1 MDIIWTVSIVLILI
15 NIVFGLYGYLAP
27 DRTMDILGL
36 RLAEGRL
43 DGKSE
48 VRAASGCAYIMLSV
62 GALAIHQPV
71 AFAMVGFA
79 YLGGAIGRI
88 TSIVVDGSGSSVTWP
103 FFVVEAFFAAVLIG
117 GNLF

>member
-1 MDIIWTVSIVLILI
+1 MDIIWAISMLLILT

-36 RLAEGRL
+36 KLAEGRL

-62 GALAIHQPV
+62 GALAIGQPI

-88 TSIVVDGSGSSVTWP
+88 TSIIVDGSGSSVTWP
-103 FFVVEAFFAAVLIG
+103 FFVIEAFFALFLIG
-117 GNLF
+117 GNLY